1 MESEQP
7 HRQALI
13 ASLRLRF
20 AVAVR
25 NQDALAKQSLFKEA
39 VYLGIQPE
47 LLEIPGEIESES
59 DPG

>member
-1 MESEQP
+1 MKPEQP

-13 ASLRLRF
+13 ASLRTRF

-47 LLEIPGEIESES
+47 LLEIPGEIEL
-59 DPG
+59 DAG